1 MSLPIQLTAQLAL
14 TESGVS
20 VQLGASG
27 VYVAIAGS
35 KYAQQVMSVPTTSGG
50 TAIPVSSLTNVGYAL
65 FINLDAVNYVDV
77 YTAVTGSSGVAF
89 ARLLPGDVHLFRF
102 TPAITA
108 PALLAHTAACQVE
121 MLLLEI

>member
-50 TAIPVSSLTNVGYAL
+50 TAIPVSSLANVGYAL
-65 FINLDAVNYVDV
+65 FINLDPTNYCDIL
-77 YTAVTGSSGVAF
+77 TAASGTAF